1 MEFVLVGRDWL
12 VVPNKELPLVVLL
25 VCEVLCRLLVELLAV
40 VYYTVGTTI
49 VWLGVMSLPMI

>member
-1 MEFVLVGRDWL
+1 MEFVLVGRDLL
-12 VVPNKELPLVVLL
+12 VVPNKELPLVVPL

>member
-1 MEFVLVGRDWL
+1 MGRDWL